1 MCDDDADKTKYLIT
15 ICEPDRDGVMA
26 DTLTES
32 LIFIGRMIEKL
43 SKDNNFIGKFIYIT
57 QYQFDIISETYV
69 RREDLYFEKYLI
81 EE

>member
-1 MCDDDADKTKYLIT
+1 MCDDDVDKTKYLIT
-15 ICEPDRDGVMA
+15 IGEPNRDGVMA

-43 SKDNNFIGKFIYIT
+43 SKDNNFIGKSIYIT
-57 QYQFDIISETYV
+57 QYQFDIISKTYI